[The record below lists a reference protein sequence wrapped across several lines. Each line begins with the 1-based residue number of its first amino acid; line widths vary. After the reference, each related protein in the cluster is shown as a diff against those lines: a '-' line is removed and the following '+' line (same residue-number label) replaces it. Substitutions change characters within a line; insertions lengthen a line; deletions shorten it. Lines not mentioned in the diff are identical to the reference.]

1 MDDIRTLRFD
11 IQWDVFEGMQIV
23 DINSKYYDMVIE
35 FMWSQSFLKSLVY
48 ESLGLFD
55 LPDMKE
61 TYSKY
66 VRHILQNECSVM
78 MISEDETQ
86 IRAVGLLEWMTEEW
100 HSWVFFPSSLP
111 RNLFQQIIMMKKKL
125 IDATKKNLGITTY
138 DSLIVHEIAFPDE
151 LYFNRDFLMTI
162 FDVFGYVAQHM
173 HMPRVSFIALSSVDQ
188 EATSMIEYD
197 EIGRTIYSIYKVGN
211 TRPFDILRE
220 LDEMY
225 ALLYELPV
233 TPILKYVD
241 MPGFEEFHEALD
253 ARLAKEAAEKRHD
266 DEF

>member
-1 MDDIRTLRFD
+1 
-11 IQWDVFEGMQIV
+11 
-23 DINSKYYDMVIE
+23 
-35 FMWSQSFLKSLVY
+35 
-48 ESLGLFD
+48 
-55 LPDMKE
+55 
-61 TYSKY
+61 
-66 VRHILQNECSVM
+66 M

-100 HSWVFFPSSLP
+100 HSWYDIITKPIVRRLTHCYTPHRVFFPSSLP